1 MFHVKH
7 ILDIISS
14 ISRKGIFVGLFGSRK
29 KFKNNPVAPVNES
42 KSQVLSKEEKQTTFD
57 EINEHAEVIER
68 EVDTTEADN
77 SESSN
82 ENQIA
87 ENAEETTKSEEVS
100 EDDVV
105 TAQYVPFTQKP
116 PVTHSIGQ
124 TKILAIINQKGGVG
138 KSTVAANLAV
148 ALAAALGAMNKE
160 VLLVDLDP
168 QGNATSGYGIDKRE
182 LDGCVYDALLGET
195 PVEEVILACVGK
207 GVDVLPSTIN
217 LAGAE
222 VELVNEMA
230 RENRLKSAL
239 GSLRGRYDYILID
252 CPPSLGLLTI
262 NALVAADKLLVPI
275 QCEFYALEGVTKL
288 LDSMNRV
295 KKMLNPSLD
304 IFGIV
309 MTMYDSRT
317 NLSNQVVNE
326 VRSFFGKTVFET
338 MIPRTVKL
346 SEAPSYGQPI
356 IEYAPDNK
364 GTEAYNELA
373 REVIARG

>member
-138 KSTVAANLAV
+138 KSTTAV
-148 ALAAALGAMNKE
+148 NLAAALGAMNKE

-195 PVEEVILACVGK
+195 PLEEVILACVGK

>member
-138 KSTVAANLAV
+138 KSTTAV
-148 ALAAALGAMNKE
+148 NLAAALGAMNKE

-195 PVEEVILACVGK
+195 PVEEVILAGVGK

>member
-68 EVDTTEADN
+68 EVDTTEPDI

-87 ENAEETTKSEEVS
+87 ENTEKTTKSEEVS

-138 KSTVAANLAV
+138 KSTTAV
-148 ALAAALGAMNKE
+148 NLAAALGAMNKE

-182 LDGCVYDALLGET
+182 LDGCMYDALLGET

>member
-42 KSQVLSKEEKQTTFD
+42 KSKVLSKEEKQTTFD

-138 KSTVAANLAV
+138 KSTTAV
-148 ALAAALGAMNKE
+148 NLAAALGAMNKE

-326 VRSFFGKTVFET
+326 VRSFFGKTVFAT

>member
-87 ENAEETTKSEEVS
+87 ENAEKTTKSEEVS

-138 KSTVAANLAV
+138 KSTTAV
-148 ALAAALGAMNKE
+148 NLAAALGAMNKE

>member
-1 MFHVKH
+1 M
-7 ILDIISS
+7 
-14 ISRKGIFVGLFGSRK
+14 GLFSSRK
-29 KFKNNPVAPVNES
+29 KAQNEPITS
-42 KSQVLSKEEKQTTFD
+42 ASREQIEEEPRDDFA
-57 EINEHAEVIER
+57 EINESAQVIER
-68 EVDTTEADN
+68 ETTQPAVSEAVEE
-77 SESSN
+77 ESST
-82 ENQIA
+82 EI
-87 ENAEETTKSEEVS
+87 EETVA
-100 EDDVV
+100 DDHFDENG
-105 TAQYVPFTQKP
+105 ARKYVPFKEKP
-116 PVTHSIGQ
+116 TVTHSIGQ

-138 KSTVAANLAV
+138 KSTTAV
-148 ALAAALGAMNKE
+148 NLAAALGAAGKE

-168 QGNATSGYGIDKRE
+168 QGNATSGYGIEKRNLE
-182 LDGCVYDALLGET
+182 QCIYNVLLSEAN
-195 PVEEVILACVGK
+195 VEDVILSCVGE
-207 GVDVLPSTIN
+207 GVDVLPSTIS

-230 RENRLKSAL
+230 RENRLKGAL

-288 LDSMNRV
+288 LDSMKRV
-295 KKMLNPSLD
+295 KSMLNPSLD

-309 MTMYDSRT
+309 LTMYDSRT
-317 NLSNQVVNE
+317 NLANQVVSE
-326 VRSFFGKTVFET
+326 VRSYFGDAVFET

-364 GTEAYNELA
+364 GAIAYNDLA
-373 REVIARG
+373 REVINRG